1 MTQSLSDVNTGSVDK
16 NAFLCPLA
24 SSYVCTLYTISVFRS
39 KYWLSSL
46 WMNHPTKLYWPSST
60 LVSVQINVP
69 ISFPNGSYHSLYYTE
84 KYCQKEPKH
93 SQDHRSVKCGL
104 LCLTYLTYRAPL
116 ELYETDN
123 NDNPHLV
130 QNHFPHHLITGK
142 AFKRW
147 VACKNLLLPR
157 WCRSFSGVQVQI
169 KVYSLAA
176 TYWKTHKSSFKHICW
191 KTKENYRNPSIFC
204 VTGQGV
210 KMASVRWYCMAC
222 MVMYVVCCMLD
233 QCMFE

>member
-46 WMNHPTKLYWPSST
+46 WMNHPSKLYWPSST

-142 AFKRW
+142 A
-147 VACKNLLLPR
+147 
-157 WCRSFSGVQVQI
+157 
-169 KVYSLAA
+169 
-176 TYWKTHKSSFKHICW
+176 SFKDICW